1 MSRVYQLA
9 PSILSADFNRLGEQI
24 QRVEK
29 AECRWLHID
38 IMDGMFVPSISFG
51 MPVVKSIRKESSL
64 YFDVHMMVKDP
75 ERYVEEFQSCGAD
88 MITVHAEACRDL
100 AETVKKIHETGADA
114 GVAVNPDT
122 PFSAVT
128 DVMDQ
133 VEMILI
139 MSVYPASAAR
149 SISRSR
155 RRGSVRSAEC
165 WMKRDWSMCTFR
177 SMAASTARPSMK
189 SLRQVPTSSWQ
200 ALLYL
205 AATSSRTCASCRKKF
220 LHTAKRQ
227 NKIQKDRKKR
237 QGNVRTCI
245 ISGGMIEPDFA
256 FPYLQKQQFDII
268 LAADRGLEFCY
279 HYQIMPTYILGDF
292 DSLSP
297 KILNYYKENHVAPIR
312 EFNPMKDNTDT
323 DIAFQQA
330 IVLGSSEITILGAT
344 GGRLDHFLSIV
355 QNLKTAW
362 EKKIPAYIVDSRNLI
377 TIPVE
382 TSFEIRK
389 EEQFGKYVSFFP
401 LEKEVASITLEGF
414 AYPLDHHYLP
424 NTSGGLCVSN
434 EIVEE
439 TAHVS
444 YEGGILLMV
453 QSRD

>member
-1 MSRVYQLA
+1 MKQAQMPELRKSGYAAFCGYGRDGSGRNDSDYERLSCFGGQKYIPESTERIRTLRRMLDEKGLEHVHIQVDGGINRATIDEVLA
-9 PSILSADFNRLGEQI
+9 A
-24 QRVEK
+24 
-29 AECRWLHID
+29 
-38 IMDGMFVPSISFG
+38 
-51 MPVVKSIRKESSL
+51 
-64 YFDVHMMVKDP
+64 
-75 ERYVEEFQSCGAD
+75 GA
-88 MITVHAEACRDL
+88 
-100 AETVKKIHETGADA
+100 
-114 GVAVNPDT
+114 
-122 PFSAVT
+122 
-128 DVMDQ
+128 
-133 VEMILI
+133 
-139 MSVYPASAAR
+139 
-149 SISRSR
+149 
-155 RRGSVRSAEC
+155 
-165 WMKRDWSMCTFR
+165 
-177 SMAASTARPSMK
+177 
-189 SLRQVPTSSWQ
+189 TSSWQ

-279 HYQIMPTYILGDF
+279 HYQIIPTYILGDF

-297 KILNYYKENHVAPIR
+297 EILNYYKENHVAPIR

-389 EEQFGKYVSFFP
+389 EDQFGKYVSFFP
-401 LEKEVASITLEGF
+401 LEKEVASITLE
-414 AYPLDHHYLP
+414 LRLP
-424 NTSGGLCVSN
+424 ARPSLSAEYFGWSVR
-434 EIVEE
+434 E
-439 TAHVS
+439 
-444 YEGGILLMV
+444 
-453 QSRD
+453 Q

>member
-1 MSRVYQLA
+1 M
-9 PSILSADFNRLGEQI
+9 
-24 QRVEK
+24 
-29 AECRWLHID
+29 
-38 IMDGMFVPSISFG
+38 
-51 MPVVKSIRKESSL
+51 
-64 YFDVHMMVKDP
+64 
-75 ERYVEEFQSCGAD
+75 
-88 MITVHAEACRDL
+88 
-100 AETVKKIHETGADA
+100 
-114 GVAVNPDT
+114 
-122 PFSAVT
+122 
-128 DVMDQ
+128 
-133 VEMILI
+133 
-139 MSVYPASAAR
+139 
-149 SISRSR
+149 R
-155 RRGSVRSAEC
+155 R
-165 WMKRDWSMCTFR
+165 
-177 SMAASTARPSMK
+177 
-189 SLRQVPTSSWQ
+189 
-200 ALLYL
+200 
-205 AATSSRTCASCRKKF
+205 
-220 LHTAKRQ
+220 
-227 NKIQKDRKKR
+227 
-237 QGNVRTCI
+237 CI

>member
-122 PFSAVT
+122 PLSAVT

-139 MSVYPASAAR
+139 MSVYPGFGGQKYIPESTER
-149 SISRSR
+149 IRTLR
-155 RRGSVRSAEC
+155 RMLDEKGLEHVHI
-165 WMKRDWSMCTFR
+165 
-177 SMAASTARPSMK
+177 
-189 SLRQVPTSSWQ
+189 QVDGGINRATIDEV
-200 ALLYL
+200 L
-205 AATSSRTCASCRKKF
+205 AAGANIIVAGSAVFGSNIEQNVRELQEKIS
-220 LHTAKRQ
+220 HTAKRQ

-297 KILNYYKENHVAPIR
+297 EILNYYKENHVAPIR

-389 EEQFGKYVSFFP
+389 EDQFGKYVSFFP

-414 AYPLDHHYLP
+414 AYPLDHHCLP

-434 EIVEE
+434 EIIEE

>member
-1 MSRVYQLA
+1 M
-9 PSILSADFNRLGEQI
+9 
-24 QRVEK
+24 
-29 AECRWLHID
+29 
-38 IMDGMFVPSISFG
+38 
-51 MPVVKSIRKESSL
+51 
-64 YFDVHMMVKDP
+64 
-75 ERYVEEFQSCGAD
+75 
-88 MITVHAEACRDL
+88 
-100 AETVKKIHETGADA
+100 
-114 GVAVNPDT
+114 
-122 PFSAVT
+122 
-128 DVMDQ
+128 
-133 VEMILI
+133 
-139 MSVYPASAAR
+139 
-149 SISRSR
+149 
-155 RRGSVRSAEC
+155 
-165 WMKRDWSMCTFR
+165 
-177 SMAASTARPSMK
+177 
-189 SLRQVPTSSWQ
+189 
-200 ALLYL
+200 
-205 AATSSRTCASCRKKF
+205 
-220 LHTAKRQ
+220 
-227 NKIQKDRKKR
+227 
-237 QGNVRTCI
+237 RTCI

-439 TAHVS
+439 TAHVAQAGCIVFF
-444 YEGGILLMV
+444 YKVAAAVVEPVADKRIAGCLKGMAQGGMLYLKLMGYCV
-453 QSRD
+453 MLIFLTIALTVASSGFIY

>member
-1 MSRVYQLA
+1 M
-9 PSILSADFNRLGEQI
+9 
-24 QRVEK
+24 
-29 AECRWLHID
+29 
-38 IMDGMFVPSISFG
+38 
-51 MPVVKSIRKESSL
+51 
-64 YFDVHMMVKDP
+64 
-75 ERYVEEFQSCGAD
+75 
-88 MITVHAEACRDL
+88 
-100 AETVKKIHETGADA
+100 
-114 GVAVNPDT
+114 
-122 PFSAVT
+122 
-128 DVMDQ
+128 
-133 VEMILI
+133 
-139 MSVYPASAAR
+139 
-149 SISRSR
+149 
-155 RRGSVRSAEC
+155 
-165 WMKRDWSMCTFR
+165 
-177 SMAASTARPSMK
+177 
-189 SLRQVPTSSWQ
+189 
-200 ALLYL
+200 
-205 AATSSRTCASCRKKF
+205 
-220 LHTAKRQ
+220 
-227 NKIQKDRKKR
+227 
-237 QGNVRTCI
+237 RTCI

-279 HYQIMPTYILGDF
+279 HYQIIPTYILGDF

-297 KILNYYKENHVAPIR
+297 EILNYYKENHVAPIR

-362 EKKIPAYIVDSRNLI
+362 EKKIPAYIVDSCNLI

-401 LEKEVASITLEGF
+401 LEKEVTSITLEGF
-414 AYPLDHHYLP
+414 AYPLDHHCLP

>member
-122 PFSAVT
+122 PLSAVT

-139 MSVYPASAAR
+139 MSVYPGFGGQKYIPESTERIRTLRRMLDEKGLEHVHIQVDGGINRETIDEVLAA
-149 SISRSR
+149 
-155 RRGSVRSAEC
+155 GA
-165 WMKRDWSMCTFR
+165 
-177 SMAASTARPSMK
+177 
-189 SLRQVPTSSWQ
+189 TSSWQ

-297 KILNYYKENHVAPIR
+297 EILNYYKENHVAPIR

-414 AYPLDHHYLP
+414 A
-424 NTSGGLCVSN
+424 TRSTITICR
-434 EIVEE
+434 
-439 TAHVS
+439 
-444 YEGGILLMV
+444 ILRV
-453 QSRD
+453 VCA

>member
-1 MSRVYQLA
+1 
-9 PSILSADFNRLGEQI
+9 
-24 QRVEK
+24 
-29 AECRWLHID
+29 
-38 IMDGMFVPSISFG
+38 
-51 MPVVKSIRKESSL
+51 
-64 YFDVHMMVKDP
+64 
-75 ERYVEEFQSCGAD
+75 
-88 MITVHAEACRDL
+88 
-100 AETVKKIHETGADA
+100 
-114 GVAVNPDT
+114 
-122 PFSAVT
+122 
-128 DVMDQ
+128 MDQ

-139 MSVYPASAAR
+139 MSVYPGFGGQKYIPESTERIRTLRRMLDEKGLEHVHIQVDGGINRATIDEVLAA
-149 SISRSR
+149 
-155 RRGSVRSAEC
+155 GA
-165 WMKRDWSMCTFR
+165 
-177 SMAASTARPSMK
+177 
-189 SLRQVPTSSWQ
+189 TSSWQ

-297 KILNYYKENHVAPIR
+297 EILNYYKENHVAPIR

-401 LEKEVASITLEGF
+401 LEKEVTSITLEGF
-414 AYPLDHHYLP
+414 A
-424 NTSGGLCVSN
+424 TRSTITICR
-434 EIVEE
+434 
-439 TAHVS
+439 
-444 YEGGILLMV
+444 ILRV
-453 QSRD
+453 VCA

>member
-1 MSRVYQLA
+1 M
-9 PSILSADFNRLGEQI
+9 ADNKDKKVLNVPHLRFPEFSGEWEKYTI
-24 QRVEK
+24 GDLCEEFKSGKNIK
-29 AECRWLHID
+29 AESIQEEGVYPVFGGNGLRGYTDRYNH
-38 IMDGMFVPSISFG
+38 DGDYVLIGRQGALCGNVRFVTGKTYITEHAIAAKATNDNYTRYLEYLFVRLNLGQFSDQSAQPGLAVNKLLKIETYVPSKAEQLKIAFLL
-51 MPVVKSIRKESSL
+51 RL
-64 YFDVHMMVKDP
+64 LD
-75 ERYVEEFQSCGAD
+75 ER
-88 MITVHAEACRDL
+88 I
-100 AETVKKIHETGADA
+100 
-114 GVAVNPDT
+114 
-122 PFSAVT
+122 
-128 DVMDQ
+128 
-133 VEMILI
+133 
-139 MSVYPASAAR
+139 
-149 SISRSR
+149 
-155 RRGSVRSAEC
+155 
-165 WMKRDWSMCTFR
+165 
-177 SMAASTARPSMK
+177 
-189 SLRQVPTSSWQ
+189 
-200 ALLYL
+200 
-205 AATSSRTCASCRKKF
+205 AT
-220 LHTAKRQ
+220 Q
-227 NKIQKDRKKR
+227 NKIIEKL
-237 QGNVRTCI
+237 V
-245 ISGGMIEPDFA
+245 SGGMIEPDFA

-297 KILNYYKENHVAPIR
+297 EILNYYKENHVAPIR